1 MQTTNKINNI
11 LIITFIFIDNFCF
24 CFTLNNISNFKNE
37 KKMENLAILY
47 SN

>member
-1 MQTTNKINNI
+1 MQMTNKINNI

-24 CFTLNNISNFKNE
+24 CFTLNISNFKNE